1 MYFTFVRKKKESL
14 STSSEM
20 EVFVGIGPRNQ
31 LPRLIKWLKISS
43 PRHMFCD
50 LTLAVKATCRNCMC
64 IAARPWGKIG
74 SACKKDRAQTG
85 RRRRRRRPPTASRFE
100 GSMIGW
106 WLGALYWNAKY
117 NEQIP
122 VLLVGLIGRQRN
134 QHFPY
139 ANAPSDLIAQP
150 CSSNRYCDPKGL
162 ISASTSHLRLRL
174 PGLGPVW
181 FEVKFSHFY
190 FLNNQTSW
198 LK

>member
-1 MYFTFVRKKKESL
+1 MTEDLV
-14 STSSEM
+14 STSH
-20 EVFVGIGPRNQ
+20 V
-31 LPRLIKWLKISS
+31 LWS
-43 PRHMFCD
+43 PACCQGN
-50 LTLAVKATCRNCMC
+50 LQELYVYCSQACR
-64 IAARPWGKIG
+64 
-74 SACKKDRAQTG
+74 KDRLCMQKRSGTDWPPPPPPP
-85 RRRRRRRPPTASRFE
+85 PPTASRFE